1 MQNDHI
7 AELEKRIN
15 ALEGKFH
22 HVDKLASEVAHC
34 RKVEEILQLR
44 LEFEEIVTEITTEFI
59 NLLPGEIDLGINKAL
74 AKVGEF
80 VGADRCYVFQF
91 SEDGKGMS
99 NTHEYCVDG
108 INSRI
113 AGLVDL
119 PSVKYQWTLG
129 QLREVGTL
137 LVGGI
142 KDFPAHAEYERREF
156 ENEGLKAFVVFAL
169 NIKERL
175 IGFVGFDWI
184 NKECDNLEHVVALL
198 KMLGVVIANTIER
211 QRLES
216 HREETI
222 AELRQKQERL
232 LTLSIRD
239 ELTGLYNRRHM
250 EESLT
255 REISRALRH
264 KTSLAIIMLDLD
276 YFKRINDNYGHMAG
290 DLVLVEVGRFL
301 GERSRGEDVVCRYGG
316 EEFVIIMPGASLEAA
331 MKRAEDICREAPG
344 NMRVKY
350 REKNLPDITV
360 SLGVAAHPEHGE
372 TSDLLLYNAD
382 SALYQSKKGG
392 RNKVTSA

>member
-15 ALEGKFH
+15 DLEGKFH
-22 HVDKLASEVAHC
+22 YVDKLAGEVAHC
-34 RKVEEILQLR
+34 RKTEEILQRR
-44 LEFEEIVTEITTEFI
+44 LEFEEIVTEITTGFI
-59 NLLPGEIDLGINKAL
+59 NLLPGEIDPGINKAL

-80 VGADRCYVFQF
+80 IGAERCYVFQF

-108 INSRI
+108 VKSRL
-113 AGLVDL
+113 ADLVDL
-119 PSVKYQWTLG
+119 PSAEYQWTLG

-142 KDFPAHAEYERREF
+142 EAFPAHAEHEKREF
-156 ENEGLKAFVVFAL
+156 EQAGIKAFVVFAL
-169 NIKERL
+169 KIKEKL

-184 NKECDNLEHVVALL
+184 NKECDDLGYVVAHL
-198 KMLGVVIANTIER
+198 KMLGLVIASTLER

-216 HREETI
+216 RREETI
-222 AELRQKQERL
+222 AELHKKQESL

-276 YFKRINDNYGHMAG
+276 YFKGVNDNYGHMAG

-316 EEFVIIMPGASLEAA
+316 EEFVIIMPGASLEDG
-331 MKRAEDICREAPG
+331 MKRAEDICREAPE
-344 NMRVKY
+344 NIRVKY
-350 REKNLPDITV
+350 RDMNLPDITL
-360 SLGVAAHPEHGE
+360 SLGVAAYPEHGE
-372 TSDLLLYNAD
+372 TSSLLLYNAD
-382 SALYQSKKGG
+382 NALYQSKKGG
-392 RNKVTSA
+392 RNQAASA